1 MFLKR
6 LLAMAINGLILTN
19 SWPVLSQNV
28 ILYQATFP
36 YGSSGNYPVSSVGW
50 ANDIPDGPDRLY
62 QNSGGDGAVYAYEGS
77 SATTAFYTS
86 TAIATNPGAAGMTF
100 QSVNPALY
108 PGLSF
113 SVDICPY
120 YTPAN
125 VTARFAVQMNG
136 SQWFA
141 AASLLPVPG
150 TVGPFATYSMMFNP
164 SAANWRALSVSGNG
178 SGTGATIGAAAS
190 GNLAGTI
197 TGAGLV
203 FVHTGSGGT
212 FNFDNFLITAT
223 NIGNLTASSIS
234 NGVINLSWLGAAN
247 VRLQSS
253 TNLTGGAW
261 TDLLQTAGQSVATVS
276 PPTSV
281 AYFRLAAFSPGGLQD
296 GGFESNSAYWQT
308 SGDTASASFPSNG
321 AYAGSFC
328 LQHSNTVAYQT
339 QTYQLATN
347 LLNGY
352 YKLTGMVQNS
362 GGEGACYL
370 SANNRRTALPIY
382 QQWSN
387 IVLRGISVTNGQ
399 CLVSLVSSR
408 PAGTNWCRLDF
419 LQLIKDDLPYA
430 FLKGGDISELTYVEQ
445 GGGVFYETNG
455 RAMDCLQIMTNHG
468 CNIVRIRLYND
479 PGNSNYYPSS
489 LLPPGIQ
496 NQTNVL
502 DLAARA
508 KALGLQ
514 IALTFYYS
522 DYWEGGASF
531 YKPHSWVGYSLPQLS
546 NALYSFTT
554 NFMTEMAR
562 QGTTPEY
569 VSLGDEIEGGIL
581 LQDSTPTGQ
590 PIQTN
595 NSPVNGSYTNFAN
608 LAQLLNA
615 GYAAVKL
622 VSPSSR
628 VILHIGPVD
637 SGSVEWFFNQCVAYG
652 VNWDII
658 GCSYYPYWTGLTA
671 EQAEAN
677 INTFQPV
684 FHKPVMIMET
694 GYNWSTNLC
703 NGYPGQLAN
712 NGPEPFPSTQE
723 GQKDFLL
730 NCFNAL
736 KLAGYG
742 PCISDLYWDPV
753 FICVPG
759 EGWELGQPNVVDNT
773 TLFDFTGH
781 ALPALDA
788 FDYNN

>member
-1 MFLKR
+1 MR
-6 LLAMAINGLILTN
+6 WLLVMATTGLVLAN
-19 SWPVLSQNV
+19 PSSVLSQNV
-28 ILYQATFP
+28 ILYQETFP
-36 YGSSGNYPVSSVGW
+36 YGSAGNYPVSSVAW

-62 QNSGGDGAVYAYEGS
+62 PNSGGDGAVYAYEGG

-86 TAIATNPGAAGMTF
+86 TVISTNLGTAGMAF

-113 SVDICPY
+113 SVDISPY

-150 TVGPFATYSMMFNP
+150 TVGPFVTYSMKFNP
-164 SAANWRALSVSGNG
+164 SAANWKTLSVSGNG
-178 SGTGATIGAAAS
+178 SGTGATIGGSAS

-212 FNFDNFLITAT
+212 FNFDNFMVTAT
-223 NIGNLTASSIS
+223 NVGSLTASSIS
-234 NGVINLSWLGAAN
+234 NGAINLSWLGAAN
-247 VRLQSS
+247 VRLQSA
-253 TNLTGGAW
+253 TNLTGGGW
-261 TDLLQTAGQSVATVS
+261 IDLPQTAGQSVATIS
-276 PPTSV
+276 PSSSE
-281 AYFRLAAFSPGGLQD
+281 AFFRLAAFPPGGLQD
-296 GGFESNSAYWQT
+296 GGFESNSVYWQT
-308 SGDTASASFPSNG
+308 SGDTSAASFPSSG

-328 LQHSNTVAYQT
+328 LQHSNSVAYQT

-352 YKLTGMVQNS
+352 YKLTGMVENS
-362 GGEGACYL
+362 GGQGSCYL
-370 SANNRRTALPIY
+370 SANDRMTALPVY

-455 RAMDCLQIMTNHG
+455 EQMDCLQIMTNHG

-479 PGNSNYYPSS
+479 PGNPDYYPSS

-496 NQTNVL
+496 SPTNVL
-502 DLAARA
+502 NLAARA

-514 IALTFYYS
+514 IELTFYYS
-522 DYWEGGASF
+522 DYWEGGSSF
-531 YKPHSWVGYSLPQLS
+531 YKPYSWVGYSFPQLT
-546 NALYSFTT
+546 NALYSYTT
-554 NFMTEMAR
+554 NFMTEMKN
-562 QGTTPEY
+562 QGTTPDY

-581 LQDSTPTGQ
+581 LQDSTPTGA

-595 NSPVNGSYTNFAN
+595 NSSVNGSYTNFAN

-615 GYAAVKL
+615 GYAAVKS
-622 VSPSSR
+622 VSPSTR

-671 EQAEAN
+671 EQAGASV
-677 INTFQPV
+677 NTFQPL
-684 FHKPVMIMET
+684 FNKPVMIMET

-712 NGPEPFPSTQE
+712 DGPEPFPSTQE
-723 GQKDFLL
+723 GQKEFLL

-736 KLAGYG
+736 KLVGYG
-742 PCISDLYWDPV
+742 HCIGDLYWDPV

-759 EGWELGQPNVVDNT
+759 EGWELNQPNVVDNT